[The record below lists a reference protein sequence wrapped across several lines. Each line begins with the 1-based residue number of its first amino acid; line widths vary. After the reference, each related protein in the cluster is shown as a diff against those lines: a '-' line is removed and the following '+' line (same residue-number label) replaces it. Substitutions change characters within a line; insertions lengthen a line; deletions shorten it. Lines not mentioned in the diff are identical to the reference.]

1 MTVKRIILFILVFL
15 IGFNIKIAVN
25 AGLIDSFE
33 EITFENP
40 KHKLIVNYKESEL
53 KKYYPKVNKRM
64 FVGWRTYELTKSSK
78 VDFIQTTILSIR
90 NEGSTPIIREQS
102 TKVERTQKYAIS
114 ASSSLSGAI
123 SGNLKGFKLGLD
135 RKINIKA
142 DATITISQVE
152 NQSTKI
158 TIDPMTMLNIYV
170 IGKGRLTN
178 GVASRYLFFI
188 RTHQGGYEYINIT
201 SLYYRMEKKRIWQK
215 KYYLLSQAF

>member
-1 MTVKRIILFILVFL
+1 M
-15 IGFNIKIAVN
+15 
-25 AGLIDSFE
+25 
-33 EITFENP
+33 EN
-40 KHKLIVNYKESEL
+40 L
-53 KKYYPKVNKRM
+53 
-64 FVGWRTYELTKSSK
+64 WTYKSSK

-201 SLYYRMEKKRIWQK
+201 SLYYRMEKKNMTKILFIISGLLILGAIIAIIITNKETVSDKIITIQTENNYLYTESKRVNFRIYTNK
-215 KYYLLSQAF
+215 KNIKFIL